1 MSSTELRALDSL
13 ISSPVKRNAPKIGE
27 WCLRVGWKG
36 SSDPEDSGPRGAG
49 GPTHSLQDNPGA
61 GRSSASR
68 VSLLA
73 RGLTRL
79 SSRGS

>member
-13 ISSPVKRNAPKIGE
+13 IFSPVKRNAPRTGE

-36 SSDPEDSGPRGAG
+36 SPDLEDRGPRGAG
-49 GPTHSLQDNPGA
+49 GPTHCKTIREQGA
-61 GRSSASR
+61 AVPPELAYSR
-68 VSLLA
+68 GV
-73 RGLTRL
+73 GQRL